1 MRIIKLILLLAPFI
15 FSACGKVEH
24 GSKADISSRKLN
36 VVATTAMIAD
46 AVKNVGGERVKVSA
60 LMGPGV
66 DPHLYKASEG
76 DVTLMAQADIIFFNG
91 LHLEAKMGDIIE
103 KIQGGI
109 TTSAVSDG
117 IEKSE
122 LIELEGFSGSYDPHI
137 WFDVKLWAKAV
148 EKIRDVL
155 IFVDPDNSLIYTTNA
170 KNYIRDLDDL
180 HNYVLTKTQ
189 LIPEEKR
196 VLVTA
201 HDAFGYFG
209 KRYGFT
215 VKGLQGISTV
225 TEAGAADVRGLA
237 DFIAQS
243 KIAAIFV
250 ETSVA
255 HRNIEALQAAVRSRG
270 FDVKI
275 GGQLYSDSMGAQGTS
290 DGTYTGMVR
299 HNIDTISEALAQN

>member
-155 IFVDPDNSLIYTTNA
+155 IFVDPDNSLIYTTNT

-180 HNYVLTKTQ
+180 HNYVITKTQ

-243 KIAAIFV
+243 KIPAIFV